1 MNALSRIL
9 SVFMLAMAAGAVP
22 AAELEVEG
30 DRLEVS
36 GTLDGSA
43 VDAFVAQLASGKVRV
58 VRFHDSF
65 GGTLAAAETYAAA
78 IHASGVQTEVTGQ
91 CHAACAYAFLAGKD
105 RRFGRGAQ
113 VNGLLIPVPTRPRP
127 EELGTRWRDDG
138 GQKTLAEFNSS
149 GSGSTAAPS
158 AVPQKDLWQAEQ
170 GVLFTSLPT
179 LFGRVYNAYYCD
191 GSQGR
196 DLSRCEILTDAD
208 PYKLGV
214 LTP

>member
-1 MNALSRIL
+1 MNAFYRIL
-9 SVFMLAMAAGAVP
+9 YVFMLALAAGTLS
-22 AAELEVEG
+22 AAELEMDG
-30 DRLEVS
+30 DRLVVS

-43 VDAFVAQLASGKVRV
+43 AEAFAAHLTSGKVRV

-65 GGTLAAAETYAAA
+65 GGTLAAAESYAAA
-78 IHASGVQTEVTGQ
+78 IHSSGVQTEVTGQ

-138 GQKTLAEFNSS
+138 GQKTLAEFNP
-149 GSGSTAAPS
+149 GGPTAAAP
-158 AVPQKDLWQAEQ
+158 AAPQKDLWQAEQ

-191 GSQGR
+191 GTQGR

>member
-9 SVFMLAMAAGAVP
+9 SVFMLALAAGALP

-43 VDAFVAQLASGKVRV
+43 VDAFAAHLASGKVRV

-65 GGTLAAAETYAAA
+65 GGTLAAAESYAAA
-78 IHASGVQTEVTGQ
+78 IHASGMPTEVIGQ

-113 VNGLLIPVPTRPRP
+113 VNGLMIPVPTRPRP
-127 EELGTRWRDDG
+127 EDLATRWRDDG
-138 GQKTLAEFNSS
+138 AQKTLAEFNA
-149 GSGSTAAPS
+149 GSPAPAQAATP
-158 AVPQKDLWQAEQ
+158 PKDLWQAEQ

-191 GSQGR
+191 GTQGR
-196 DLSRCEILTDAD
+196 DLSRCEILSDAD

>member
-1 MNALSRIL
+1 VNAFYRIL
-9 SVFMLAMAAGAVP
+9 CVFMLALAAGHLP
-22 AAELEVEG
+22 AAELELDG
-30 DRLEVS
+30 DRLVVS

-43 VDAFVAQLASGKVRV
+43 TDAFTAHLTSGKVRV

-78 IHASGVQTEVTGQ
+78 IHSSGVQTEVTGQ

-138 GQKTLAEFNSS
+138 GQKTLAEFNT
-149 GSGSTAAPS
+149 GGAQATQP
-158 AVPQKDLWQAEQ
+158 VTPQKELWQAEQ

-191 GSQGR
+191 GTQGR

>member
-1 MNALSRIL
+1 
-9 SVFMLAMAAGAVP
+9 MLALTVCASSAAD
-22 AAELEVEG
+22 LEFDG
-30 DRLEVS
+30 DRMVVS

-43 VDAFVAQLASGKVRV
+43 ADAFAAQLASGKVRV

-65 GGTLAAAETYAAA
+65 GGTLAAAEAYAAA

-91 CHAACAYAFLAGKD
+91 CQAACAYAFLAGKD

-113 VNGLLIPVPTRPRP
+113 VNGLLIPLPTRPRA
-127 EELGTRWRDDG
+127 EELGSRWRDGG
-138 GQKTLAEFNSS
+138 GQKTLAEFSTG
-149 GSGSTAAPS
+149 GSAAAPS
-158 AVPQKDLWQAEQ
+158 ASPPKDLWQAER

-179 LFGRVYNAYYCD
+179 LFGRVYNTYYCD
-191 GSQGR
+191 GTQGR
-196 DLSRCEILTDAD
+196 DLSRCEALSDAD

>member
-1 MNALSRIL
+1 MNAFYRIL
-9 SVFMLAMAAGAVP
+9 CVFMLALAAGNLP
-22 AAELEVEG
+22 AAELELDG
-30 DRLEVS
+30 DRLVVS

-43 VDAFVAQLASGKVRV
+43 ADAFVVHLTSGKVRV

-78 IHASGVQTEVTGQ
+78 IHSSGVQTEVTGQ

-138 GQKTLAEFNSS
+138 GQKTLAEFNP
-149 GSGSTAAPS
+149 GGAQATEPAT
-158 AVPQKDLWQAEQ
+158 PQKDLWQAEQ

-191 GSQGR
+191 GTQGR

>member
-1 MNALSRIL
+1 
-9 SVFMLAMAAGAVP
+9 MLALAAGALP

-43 VDAFVAQLASGKVRV
+43 VDAFAAHLASGKVRV

-65 GGTLAAAETYAAA
+65 GGTLAAAETYATA

-113 VNGLLIPVPTRPRP
+113 VNGLLIPVPARPRP
-127 EELGTRWRDDG
+127 EELATRWRDDD
-138 GQKTLAEFNSS
+138 GQKTLAEFNT
-149 GSGSTAAPS
+149 TASPAAQP
-158 AVPQKDLWQAEQ
+158 VTPQRDLWQAEQ

-191 GSQGR
+191 GTQGR